1 MQTVSALYQQIRYGR
16 HYAERKINIA
26 GTDYGEDVLVSLN
39 TTGGLF
45 ADGTLSAGSAVAR
58 EIDVVLWGVDST
70 SIPKMAEMRP
80 YYRLTNGTQTSEW
93 IQKGVFYIDTRSTDS
108 GLLTIHGYD
117 DMLKAEQVWIPD
129 NSLGFPM
136 TMEQA
141 ANIIAGLMGVEIDA
155 RSVFNSAYTV
165 DYPANEYTLR
175 DVLRFIAAA
184 HGGNWIMSDVGELW
198 LVPLNTLPAETFLL
212 CDEDG
217 DAIQFGSDFILV

>member
-1 MQTVSALYQQIRYGR
+1 MQTVSALYQQIRSGP

-39 TTGGLF
+39 TTSGLF
-45 ADGTLSAGSAVAR
+45 ADGTLSAGGAVAR
-58 EIDVVLWGVDST
+58 EIDVVLWDVDST
-70 SIPKMAEMRP
+70 SIPKMAKMKP

-93 IQKGVFYIDTRSTDS
+93 IQKGVFYIDTRVTDS

-117 DMLKAEQVWIPD
+117 DMLKAEQVWRPQG
-129 NSLGFPM
+129 LTFPM
-136 TMEQA
+136 SMQQA
-141 ANIIAGLMGVEIDA
+141 ANVIAGLMGVELDS
-155 RSVFNSAYTV
+155 RCVFNSSYTV
-165 DYPANEYTLR
+165 SYPANEYTLR
-175 DVLRFIAAA
+175 DVLRFIEAA
-184 HGGNWIMSDVGELW
+184 HGGNWIMSDIGELW

>member
-1 MQTVSALYQQIRYGR
+1 MQTVSALYQQIRSGP

-45 ADGTLSAGSAVAR
+45 ADGTLSAGGAVAR
-58 EIDVVLWGVDST
+58 EIDVVLWDVDST
-70 SIPKMAEMRP
+70 SIPKMAKMKP

-93 IQKGVFYIDTRSTDS
+93 IQKGVFYIDTRVTDS

-117 DMLKAEQVWIPD
+117 DMLKAEQVWRPQG
-129 NSLGFPM
+129 LTFPM
-136 TMEQA
+136 SMQQA
-141 ANIIAGLMGVEIDA
+141 ANVIAGLMGVELDS
-155 RSVFNSAYTV
+155 RCVFNSSYTV
-165 DYPANEYTLR
+165 SYPANEYTLR

-184 HGGNWIMSDVGELW
+184 HGGNWIMSDIGELW

-212 CDEDG
+212 CDEDHRVHE
-217 DAIQFGSDFILV
+217 S